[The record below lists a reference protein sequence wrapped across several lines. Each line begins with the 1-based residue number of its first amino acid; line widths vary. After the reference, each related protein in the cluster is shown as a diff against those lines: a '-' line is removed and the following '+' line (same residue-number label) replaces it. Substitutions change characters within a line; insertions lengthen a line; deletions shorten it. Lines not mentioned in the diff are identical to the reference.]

1 MARRSGRMPGHEAG
15 VSTGEKRTRFSGCRA
30 DFALAHPDLECIN
43 RHTPSFPDYALTTR
57 RTEGV
62 VGKPGGCRQH
72 RGERSG
78 GLISTSSPVW
88 VRSSGW
94 LAVLGGAPVGVGLR
108 ACSCCSSAC
117 RPRSRGHPRMQANEG
132 YFIGTPERSQLSCG
146 QEGIDECV
154 ERFRAALRRELK
166 KPELVLVKSGAQPH
180 PQVRSDRAGPDK
192 SGHRRGATS
201 QRVRAPPQAPAPSG
215 LRCGDPLAEG
225 LQPSRARDGDDVG
238 RGPCR
243 HRRQSSRGDNPEVRC
258 LSGPY

>member
-1 MARRSGRMPGHEAG
+1 MPRGLRPRPPRPRVHQPAHPQLSRLRPHHQKDRGRSRETWGMQSNTGVRDRVGSSARPPQFGYVLRDGLQFWGELLLVSVFGLARVARLPAGRVRAG
-15 VSTGEKRTRFSGCRA
+15 IRGCSRTRC
-30 DFALAHPDLECIN
+30 
-43 RHTPSFPDYALTTR
+43 
-57 RTEGV
+57 
-62 VGKPGGCRQH
+62 
-72 RGERSG
+72 
-78 GLISTSSPVW
+78 TSSEC
-88 VRSSGW
+88 RRG
-94 LAVLGGAPVGVGLR
+94 AVA
-108 ACSCCSSAC
+108 
-117 RPRSRGHPRMQANEG
+117 
-132 YFIGTPERSQLSCG
+132 CG